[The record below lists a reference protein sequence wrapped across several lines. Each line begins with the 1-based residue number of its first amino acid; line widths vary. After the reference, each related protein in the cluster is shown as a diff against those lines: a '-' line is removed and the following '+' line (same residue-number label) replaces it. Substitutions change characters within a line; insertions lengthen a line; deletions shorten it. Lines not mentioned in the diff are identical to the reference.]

1 MSTFGTISI
10 NGKNYVE
17 RLQVFPFE
25 VNITQNGQILTQQRV
40 VLPGVADFLLKG
52 LTRQTIVAGTAS
64 GRAFKF
70 KLGNTDGAVWYMA
83 GGLGGTT
90 DRVLDTLIFG
100 NGQFP
105 YPVIPG
111 IFYSAS
117 SSILYE
123 IEDVSQ
129 NQPYTIYGAFHG
141 SYLLPTS

>member
-1 MSTFGTISI
+1 MSSFGTITI

-17 RLQVFPFE
+17 RLQIFPFE
-25 VNITQNGQILTQQRV
+25 ISITSNPQVLTQQRV

-52 LTRQTIVAGTAS
+52 LTRATVVSGAVTA
-64 GRAFKF
+64 RPFKF

-90 DRVLDTLIFG
+90 DRVLDTLCFG

-105 YPVIPG
+105 YPIIPA

-117 SSILYE
+117 SSILFE
-123 IEDVSQ
+123 IEDVSSSV
-129 NQPYTIYGAFHG
+129 PYTIYGAFHG